1 ALSSAGSGAAASAA
15 AASPPDDG
23 VSSSICGA
31 SRGASMFA
39 SSIFGA
45 AIVALAV
52 FAIAGPGAL
61 IVAALGIPT
70 LPGST
75 LANAILG
82 VTVASGALAGVG
94 RTAASSEDEGVS
106 LIISCLPMG
115 DPQYGGEFDPMAGS
129 EPAAVPYL

>member
-1 ALSSAGSGAAASAA
+1 
-15 AASPPDDG
+15 
-23 VSSSICGA
+23 
-31 SRGASMFA
+31 

-61 IVAALGIPT
+61 IVAVLGISTLGIST

-82 VTVASGALAGVG
+82 VTVASGALAGAG
-94 RTAASSEDEGVS
+94 RTAASSEDAGVS
-106 LIISCLPMG
+106 LIISCLPME
-115 DPQYGGEFDPMAGS
+115 DPHGGKWHPR
-129 EPAAVPYL
+129 AVTNRFRFG